1 MLSVSVS
8 DSLMFQVYL
17 CCSIDATNNARLGRY
32 TNDAPMRR
40 MECNCLSK
48 ACYINKKP
56 HLLVSAARDIQEGE
70 ELRYDYGTG
79 NLPWRIKNPDSATVV
94 TSASDQIMS
103 ENPNKQQSVSVEN
116 LVAST
121 SGAKSA
127 SENPNKQ
134 QSVSVENPVA
144 STSGAKSTS
153 ENPKKQQN
161 PNKQQSVS
169 VENPV
174 ASTSGAKS
182 ASENPNKQQS
192 LSVENP
198 VASTSGSK
206 SASEN
211 LNKQQS
217 VSVENPV
224 ASTSG
229 GKSTSENP
237 KKQQNPNKQ
246 QSVSVENP
254 VASTSGAKSTSENP
268 KKKQNPNKQQSVS
281 VESQVASTADGA
293 VVLNSTFNTIEAGLY
308 YVHSQTGILHPYEEM
323 EDADEFPLRDDD
335 VEYFGQ
341 SAPLVSFQF

>member
-32 TNDAPMRR
+32 MNDAPMRR

-56 HLLVSAARDIQEGE
+56 HLLVFAARDIQEGE

-116 LVAST
+116 
-121 SGAKSA
+121 
-127 SENPNKQ
+127 
-134 QSVSVENPVA
+134 
-144 STSGAKSTS
+144 
-153 ENPKKQQN
+153 
-161 PNKQQSVS
+161 
-169 VENPV
+169 PV

-182 ASENPNKQQS
+182 A
-192 LSVENP
+192 
-198 VASTSGSK
+198 
-206 SASEN
+206 
-211 LNKQQS
+211 
-217 VSVENPV
+217 
-224 ASTSG
+224 
-229 GKSTSENP
+229 
-237 KKQQNPNKQ
+237 
-246 QSVSVENP
+246 
-254 VASTSGAKSTSENP
+254 SENP

-308 YVHSQTGILHPYEEM
+308 YVHPQTGILHPYEEM

>member
-32 TNDAPMRR
+32 MNDAPMRR

-56 HLLVSAARDIQEGE
+56 HLLVFAARDIQEGE

-174 ASTSGAKS
+174 ALTSGAKS
-182 ASENPNKQQS
+182 ASE
-192 LSVENP
+192 
-198 VASTSGSK
+198 
-206 SASEN
+206 
-211 LNKQQS
+211 
-217 VSVENPV
+217 
-224 ASTSG
+224 
-229 GKSTSENP
+229 
-237 KKQQNPNKQ
+237 NPNKQ

-308 YVHSQTGILHPYEEM
+308 YVHPQTGILHPYEEM

>member
-153 ENPKKQQN
+153 ENPKK
-161 PNKQQSVS
+161 
-169 VENPV
+169 
-174 ASTSGAKS
+174 
-182 ASENPNKQQS
+182 
-192 LSVENP
+192 
-198 VASTSGSK
+198 
-206 SASEN
+206 
-211 LNKQQS
+211 
-217 VSVENPV
+217 
-224 ASTSG
+224 
-229 GKSTSENP
+229 
-237 KKQQNPNKQ
+237 
-246 QSVSVENP
+246 
-254 VASTSGAKSTSENP
+254 
-268 KKKQNPNKQQSVS
+268 KQNPNKQQSVS